1 MADEWDVSLRH
12 YRLLSR
18 YPGYALQVLRCAE
31 IRPEPHCFMRPGRA
45 AAASFSS
52 EDKDRPPRAAA
63 LNAWRAFAS
72 TLVLASLLND
82 STLDEETHWTVRASG
97 QTFREGVACLRRL
110 MALREFPISANWDLG
125 RFKRITYD
133 VLCQNTSA
141 RAERRRENHG
151 GALLLHAG
159 TPTQASRRAPMAGM
173 AFADCIGPDPGHFH
187 RRPLYPNQ
195 KCLVVL
201 ARCGALSCQDIPGG
215 EEAVLAHLRRLF
227 RRTRRYHDIQGVELA
242 LLDHFQLDLS
252 QMESEAKELAQVLLS
267 EIGNVDYQEFGAQLQ
282 LLVALLRRKPCDW
295 WQLSLEQLSAMHG
308 VLKLSRRP
316 QLHVEFDAWAHP
328 WKLSREE
335 VMNCIQKCTIK
346 GTSYAQIL
354 CSMEHWQFTSCHLG
368 GPSVGLRCAVAWLK
382 TRQGF
387 GKAVALF
394 DHLELWHW
402 EEHLLTFELEALR
415 SLQRLVRCDR
425 RALAAA
431 LASLAASARLAQAP
445 RAWAWAAKALTNGTK
460 GPMHWP
466 AWGKLMETPGP
477 EKGTLL
483 SLSVPWKVVK
493 SQDELETSMKVL
505 SSAATIAMDAE
516 WVPSDKKGVAIL
528 QLATWEEVHI
538 WDLQELQ
545 PHMVLPSLRELLA
558 ADSLRKLGFGFAT
571 SDWPRLSS
579 MGPLELRRLVD
590 LQRLPDSAQ
599 GEGGLK
605 DLVRKTLGRKLD
617 KAEQRS
623 DWSRRPLLE
632 SQLQYAALDA
642 HCLLQILRVL
652 KLTEHQLQL
661 MEVQL
666 PNLQQMHQIQQI
678 QLEPPQPTDGV
689 QLVGIELR
697 VGQVQEVQRI
707 STSRHLTCCRI
718 NLGSTSKQLIQGGE
732 FLVEHQRV
740 LVICNV
746 FPREIHGQRSEAGLL
761 VARTSG
767 GKAAARPP
775 EAARLGEA
783 VDGERRYPTI
793 DTSALD
799 NPWIR
804 VAKRLSTGKG
814 VVLLDGKPLICAGEA
829 CYIHC
834 ADGGFFD

>member
-31 IRPEPHCFMRPGRA
+31 IRRERHLRPR
-45 AAASFSS
+45 AASFS
-52 EDKDRPPRAAA
+52 EDKDRPTKAAA

-82 STLDEETHWTVRASG
+82 STLDEETYWTVRASG

-110 MALREFPISANWDLG
+110 MALRECPISSDWDLG

-141 RAERRRENHG
+141 RAERRRENRG

-159 TPTQASRRAPMAGM
+159 TPSQASRRAPMAGM

-267 EIGNVDYQEFGAQLQ
+267 EIGNVDNVDYQEFGAQLQ
-282 LLVALLRRKPCDW
+282 LLVALLRRKACDW

-354 CSMEHWQFTSCHLG
+354 CSLEHWQLTSCQLG
-368 GPSVGLRCAVAWLK
+368 PLVALHCAVAWLK

-394 DHLELWHW
+394 DHLELWRW
-402 EEHLLTFELEALR
+402 EEHLLTFEWKALQ

-425 RALAAA
+425 RALDLA
-431 LASLAASARLAQAP
+431 LASLAASARLAMAP

-466 AWGKLMETPGP
+466 AWVKLMETPP
-477 EKGTLL
+477 EKGYLL

-493 SQDELETSMKVL
+493 SKDELETSMKVL
-505 SSAATIAMDAE
+505 SSASTIAMDAE
-516 WVPSDKKGVAIL
+516 WVPETKGVAIL

-538 WDLQELQ
+538 WDLQELG
-545 PHMVLPSLRELLA
+545 PLVLPHLRELLA
-558 ADSLRKLGFGFAT
+558 AESVRKLGFCFSS

-579 MGPLELRRLVD
+579 LGPLELRRLVD
-590 LQRLPDSAQ
+590 LRLSQP
-599 GEGGLK
+599 EGGLRA
-605 DLVRKTLGRKLD
+605 LVRKTLGRRLD

-642 HCLLQILRVL
+642 HCLLQILRAL
-652 KLTEHQLQL
+652 KLTEQQLQM

-666 PNLQQMHQIQQI
+666 SNLQEIHLEALPDGL
-678 QLEPPQPTDGV
+678 QLPH
-689 QLVGIELR
+689 IELR
-697 VGQVQEVQRI
+697 VGQVQQVQRI
-707 STSRHLTCCRI
+707 STSRHLTCCHI
-718 NLGSTSKQLIQGGE
+718 NLGSTAKQLIQGGE
-732 FLVEHQRV
+732 FLVENQRV

-746 FPREIHGQRSEAGLL
+746 FPREIHGHRSEAGLL
-761 VARTSG
+761 VARNG
-767 GKAAARPP
+767 KGKAAARPP
-775 EAARLGEA
+775 EAAPLGEA
-783 VDGERRYPTI
+783 VDGERTYPTI

-829 CYIHC
+829 CYINC

>member
-12 YRLLSR
+12 YRLLSH

-31 IRPEPHCFMRPGRA
+31 IR
-45 AAASFSS
+45 S
-52 EDKDRPPRAAA
+52 DRPPRSPRSGASCSEEKDRPTKAAA

-82 STLDEETHWTVRASG
+82 STLDEETYWTVRASG

-110 MALREFPISANWDLG
+110 MALRASPVSSDWDLG

-159 TPTQASRRAPMAGM
+159 TPSQASRRAPMAGM

-282 LLVALLRRKPCDW
+282 LLVALLRRKACDW
-295 WQLSLEQLSAMHG
+295 WQLSQEQLSAMHG

-354 CSMEHWQFTSCHLG
+354 CSLEHWQLTSCHLG
-368 GPSVGLRCAVAWLK
+368 PSVALHCAVAWLK
-382 TRQGF
+382 TRQAF

-394 DHLELWHW
+394 DHLELWRW
-402 EEHLLTFELEALR
+402 EEHLWTFEVEALQ

-425 RALAAA
+425 RALALA
-431 LASLAASARLAQAP
+431 LAALAASARLAAAP

-466 AWGKLMETPGP
+466 AWAKLMETPL
-477 EKGTLL
+477 EKGPVLT
-483 SLSVPWKVVK
+483 LSVPWKVVK
-493 SQDELETSMKVL
+493 SKDELETSMKVL
-505 SSAATIAMDAE
+505 LSASTIAMDAE
-516 WVPSDKKGVAIL
+516 WVPETKGVAIL

-538 WDLQELQ
+538 WDLQELEPQ
-545 PHMVLPSLRELLA
+545 LVLPHLDELLA
-558 ADSLRKLGFGFAT
+558 AESLRKLGFCFSS

-579 MGPLELRRLVD
+579 LGPLR
-590 LQRLPDSAQ
+590 LQRLIDLQ
-599 GEGGLK
+599 HLDGGGDGLRA
-605 DLVRKTLGRKLD
+605 LVRKTLGRRLD

-652 KLTEHQLQL
+652 KLTEHQLQS
-661 MEVQL
+661 MELQL
-666 PNLQQMHQIQQI
+666 SNLQEI
-678 QLEPPQPTDGV
+678 QLEPPPSGL
-689 QLVGIELR
+689 QLPGIELR
-697 VGQVQEVQRI
+697 VGQVQQVHRI

-718 NLGSTSKQLIQGGE
+718 NLGSTTKQLIQGGE
-732 FLVEHQRV
+732 LVENQRV

-746 FPREIHGQRSEAGLL
+746 FPREIHGHRSEAGLL
-761 VARTSG
+761 VARTEG
-767 GKAAARPP
+767 RKVAARPP
-775 EAARLGEA
+775 QAAPLGEA
-783 VDGERRYPTI
+783 VDGDRRYPTI

-814 VVLLDGKPLICAGEA
+814 AVLLDGKPLICAGEA
-829 CYIHC
+829 CSIDC
-834 ADGGFFD
+834 DGGFFD